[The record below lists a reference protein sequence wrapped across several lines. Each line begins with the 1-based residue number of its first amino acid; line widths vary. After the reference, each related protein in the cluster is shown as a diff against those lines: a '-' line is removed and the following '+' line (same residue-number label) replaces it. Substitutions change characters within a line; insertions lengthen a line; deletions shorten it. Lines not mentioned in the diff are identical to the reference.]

1 MHRDVVLH
9 LPKGCQNIGYSP
21 LCETQGLY
29 QPGQVFSVQAHP
41 EFDKFIMDTILDT
54 RYEQKVFDNSQ
65 YAAGKTRNRNHDGI
79 LVGIAIWKFLLEE

>member
-1 MHRDVVLH
+1 MHRDVVLS
-9 LPKGCQNIGYSP
+9 LPQGCQNIGHSS

-29 QPGQVFSVQAHP
+29 QPGRVFSVQAHP

-65 YAAGKTRNRNHDGI
+65 YATGKAKSGKHDGA
-79 LVGIAIWKFLLEE
+79 LVGVAIWRFLLED